1 LAHIADPG
9 RMGMALIALTAES
22 RGLPGP
28 GVEEGDP
35 MVLVV
40 LMFAPGGAVLRT
52 DCGAGPQP

>member
-1 LAHIADPG
+1 
-9 RMGMALIALTAES
+9 MGMALIALNPAES